1 MSSELRRGLET
12 TVVGLAVFMLLAATA
27 SHYGLGYDEPVYMSR
42 AQEASGWLSLV
53 ASAPGYAVSDEGIR
67 GSWDARNEQQPGF
80 LKLWGALATPVF
92 ATMLPALAALRVG
105 TCLLVAAMCAC
116 MYVWIAALWGRIE
129 ALAAVLAL
137 LTMPRVFAHSH
148 LFALDAPVMATTFI
162 TLYLLYLTARDRS
175 WTWAAAAGAVWGIAL
190 GCKVNAVFVP
200 IIALPWLA
208 LCARDAMLPALV
220 CGALLGPGLFTL
232 TWPWLWHDAVARLAD
247 YARFHARHWQI
258 GVTYFGRVYAPAP
271 WHYPAVMTLVTVP
284 LATLGAT
291 VAGVWRVV
299 RERTQVGEATDLR
312 ERWADV
318 RWRRRATAALLGWA
332 LAVNFLMNSLPAT
345 PKYNGCR
352 LFLPV
357 FPLIA
362 MLAGIGI
369 GWGVR
374 AAMAWLARTREDGQR
389 LRRPVAFIALALVFA
404 LPLRATV
411 ETHPHQMSYYNALIG
426 GLDGAERRG
435 MEVTYWGETYLDA
448 ALWLNEHA
456 PGGAVVWIE
465 PAGCEATM
473 GVYRT
478 LGLLRQDIRTVAGPD
493 AFEHADF
500 AVFQNKTTEF
510 SDIARGLLAE
520 RVATTPVT
528 LDGVP
533 LLYIFDLRS
542 GGR

>member
-1 MSSELRRGLET
+1 MSSELRRGLEA

-67 GSWDARNEQQPGF
+67 GFWDAREEQQPGF
-80 LKLWGALATPVF
+80 LKLWGAMTTPLF
-92 ATMLPALAALRVG
+92 ATLLPALAALRVG

-175 WTWAAAAGAVWGIAL
+175 WTWAAAAGAVWGVAL
-190 GCKVNAVFVP
+190 GCKINAVFVP

-271 WHYPAVMTLVTVP
+271 WHYPAVMTLITLP

-374 AAMAWLARTREDGQR
+374 AASA
-389 LRRPVAFIALALVFA
+389 
-404 LPLRATV
+404 
-411 ETHPHQMSYYNALIG
+411 
-426 GLDGAERRG
+426 
-435 MEVTYWGETYLDA
+435 
-448 ALWLNEHA
+448 
-456 PGGAVVWIE
+456 
-465 PAGCEATM
+465 
-473 GVYRT
+473 
-478 LGLLRQDIRTVAGPD
+478 
-493 AFEHADF
+493 
-500 AVFQNKTTEF
+500 
-510 SDIARGLLAE
+510 
-520 RVATTPVT
+520 
-528 LDGVP
+528 
-533 LLYIFDLRS
+533 
-542 GGR
+542 